1 MGKKSKSIKCKNC
14 GHVVELREYPPFG
27 GDKPEWSHKSMLHDD
42 GCNCRKP
49 EPNFKPIQK
58 IIEEAMKEVDEDMK
72 KHPLRFDNSRGWN
85 SLSVE
90 EMFRPFTI

>member
-14 GHVVELREYPPFG
+14 GHVVELREHPPFG
-27 GDKPEWSHKSMLHDD
+27 EDKPEWSHKSMLHDD
-42 GCNCRKP
+42 NCECRTP
-49 EPNFKPIQK
+49 IPNFSPMQK
-58 IIEEAMKEVDEDMK
+58 TIRKELNKIMKENGK
-72 KHPLRFDNSRGWN
+72 NYTHDNSRGWN